1 MSIRLYSWQ
10 PSSAPGAR
18 WALEELG
25 VPYEYIE
32 LDRAKGEH
40 RAAAYLAINPNGK
53 VPALVDGGQ
62 PYFES
67 LAILLHLGD
76 SYGGKRGLWP
86 SDATGRAEALC
97 WSVWAITELRMYMM
111 QYLYHGVDTPVSY
124 APADRSKASAD
135 YNHSQYS
142 WMLDV
147 LDRRLATR
155 PYILGDAFSLADIP
169 AAAVL
174 MFGTM
179 LGGGVEGRA
188 HVEAWLAR
196 CRDRP
201 ALAKGA
207 D

>member
-1 MSIRLYSWQ
+1 MSIRLYSWN

-25 VPYEYIE
+25 VPYEYIQ
-32 LDRAKGEH
+32 LDRAKNEH
-40 RAAAYLAINPNGK
+40 RAPAYLAINPNGK
-53 VPALVDGGQ
+53 VPALVDSGQ

-67 LAILLHLGD
+67 LAIMLHLGE
-76 SYGGKRGLWP
+76 SYGQKRGLWP
-86 SDATGRAEALC
+86 SDGAGRAERAVL
-97 WSVWAITELRMYMM
+97 VGVGDTELRAYMM
-111 QYLYHGVDTPVSY
+111 QYLYHGLDTPVSY
-124 APADRSKASAD
+124 APADRSNATAE
-135 YNHSQYS
+135 YNHRQYQ

-147 LDRRLATR
+147 LETRLAGR
-155 PYILGDAFSLADIP
+155 PYILGDTFSLADIP

-179 LGGGVEGRA
+179 LGAGVEGRA
-188 HVEAWLAR
+188 HVEAWLSR
-196 CRDRP
+196 CSARP

>member
-25 VPYEYIE
+25 VPYEYVQ
-32 LDRAKGEH
+32 LDRAKNEH
-40 RAAAYLAINPNGK
+40 RAPAYLAINPNGK
-53 VPALVDGGQ
+53 VPALVDSGQ

-67 LAILLHLGD
+67 LAILLHLGE
-76 SYGGKRGLWP
+76 SYGQKRGLWP
-86 SDATGRAEALC
+86 SDGAGRADALC
-97 WSVWAITELRMYMM
+97 WSVWATTELRAYMM
-111 QYLYHGVDTPVSY
+111 QYLYHGLDTPVSY
-124 APADRSKASAD
+124 APADRSNATAQ
-135 YNHSQYS
+135 YNHRQYQ

-147 LDRRLATR
+147 LETRLAGR
-155 PYILGDAFSLADIP
+155 PYILGDTFSLADIP

-179 LGGGVEGRA
+179 LGAGVEGRA
-188 HVEAWLAR
+188 NVEAWLSR
-196 CRDRP
+196 CRARP